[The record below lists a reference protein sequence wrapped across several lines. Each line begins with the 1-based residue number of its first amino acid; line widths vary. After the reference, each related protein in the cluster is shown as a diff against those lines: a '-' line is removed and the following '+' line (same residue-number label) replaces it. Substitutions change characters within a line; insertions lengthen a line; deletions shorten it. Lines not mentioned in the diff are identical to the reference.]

1 MLNISH
7 TRLLAAT
14 LGCLAI
20 AAASISLAQDPS
32 SAPQSNQTPAAA
44 QTNPSADQPA
54 SQPAASQTDAS
65 ASAGQQ
71 SSNQTTQPGSSQDAR
86 QANSQQS
93 SSGGQQSATTAQRST
108 ESQKSSNDT
117 QQRSTDSQQSAGRTG
132 DAQRSNNS
140 NSPDWPAP
148 ERYGAARP
156 GMNDSQSGQGA
167 SLGISII
174 ADTQGITVMRVYPG
188 TPAQRMGLRPRDRI
202 TSVNGQNVDS
212 SDEFISAIRGMN
224 PNDEVELGIARGDS
238 PTTVRGKL
246 EPFNEARRRAPIASG
261 EDWTPNPLNRDS
273 GRSNGL
279 QTTSYDE
286 RSQSGRSQSGDVE
299 SRLTRVEQQLDQL
312 TRDITEIRNS
322 IRSNASTSTATSTSA
337 PPEPAAAGQ
346 PRTRGPSPF
355 RATPGQPPTS
365 SPPVPSR

>member
-1 MLNISH
+1 MSKISQ

-32 SAPQSNQTPAAA
+32 SAAQPNQTPAAT

-54 SQPAASQTDAS
+54 SQPGASKTDAA

-71 SSNQTTQPGSSQDAR
+71 TANKTDQPASSQGAQ

-93 SSGGQQSATTAQRST
+93 QSGGQQSTTTTQSAT
-108 ESQKSSNDT
+108 ESQKSSNNA
-117 QQRSTDSQQSAGRTG
+117 QQSTGRTG
-132 DAQRSNNS
+132 DAQRSNSS

-148 ERYGAARP
+148 QRYGAARP

-167 SLGISII
+167 SLGVSIL

-224 PNDEVELGIARGDS
+224 PNDEVELGIARGDN

-246 EPFNEARRRAPIASG
+246 EPFSEARRRAPIASG
-261 EDWTPNPLNRDS
+261 EDMSPNRLSRDS
-273 GRSNGL
+273 GRDNDL
-279 QTTSYDE
+279 QTTSYEE
-286 RSQSGRSQSGDVE
+286 RNQSGRSQFGDVE

-322 IRSNASTSTATSTSA
+322 IRPNQSTSTATTSA
-337 PPEPAAAGQ
+337 PPEPAAVGQ

-355 RATPGQPPTS
+355 RPTPGQPPTS

>member
-1 MLNISH
+1 MSNISH
-7 TRLLAAT
+7 SRLLAAT

-32 SAPQSNQTPAAA
+32 SAAQPNQTPAST
-44 QTNPSADQPA
+44 QTNPPADQPA

-71 SSNQTTQPGSSQDAR
+71 SSNKTDQPASSQDA
-86 QANSQQS
+86 QKANP
-93 SSGGQQSATTAQRST
+93 QQSADRTDNARRSD
-108 ESQKSSNDT
+108 SSNT
-117 QQRSTDSQQSAGRTG
+117 
-132 DAQRSNNS
+132 
-140 NSPDWPAP
+140 PDWPAP

-156 GMNDSQSGQGA
+156 GLNDSQSGQGA
-167 SLGISII
+167 SLGVSII

-224 PNDEVELGIARGDS
+224 PNDEVELGIARGEN

-246 EPFNEARRRAPIASG
+246 EPFSEARRRAPIASS

-273 GRSNGL
+273 GRNSNL

-322 IRSNASTSTATSTSA
+322 LRSNQSTSTSINSA

>member
-1 MLNISH
+1 MSNISH

-14 LGCLAI
+14 LGCLAM

-32 SAPQSNQTPAAA
+32 SAAQPNQSPAAT
-44 QTNPSADQPA
+44 QTNPSAD
-54 SQPAASQTDAS
+54 QPAASQTDAS
-65 ASAGQQ
+65 APAGQQ
-71 SSNQTTQPGSSQDAR
+71 PSNKADQPASSQDA
-86 QANSQQS
+86 QKANSQQS
-93 SSGGQQSATTAQRST
+93 PSGGQQSTTTTQRST
-108 ESQKSSNDT
+108 ESQKSSNDA
-117 QQRSTDSQQSAGRTG
+117 QQSAGRTG
-132 DAQRSNNS
+132 DAQRSNSS

-156 GMNDSQSGQGA
+156 GTNDSQSGQGA
-167 SLGISII
+167 SLGVSIT

-212 SDEFISAIRGMN
+212 SDEFIAAIRGMN

-246 EPFNEARRRAPIASG
+246 EPFSEARRRAPIAAG
-261 EDWTPNPLNRDS
+261 EDMAPNRLSRDS
-273 GRSNGL
+273 GRDNSL
-279 QTTSYDE
+279 QTTSYEE
-286 RSQSGRSQSGDVE
+286 RNQSGRSQSGDVE

-322 IRSNASTSTATSTSA
+322 IRSNQSTSTSISPNNAA

-346 PRTRGPSPF
+346 PRPRGPSPF

>member
-1 MLNISH
+1 MLKISH
-7 TRLLAAT
+7 TRLLAVT

-32 SAPQSNQTPAAA
+32 SAAQPNQTPAAG

-54 SQPAASQTDAS
+54 SQPAASQTDAA
-65 ASAGQQ
+65 ASAGQP
-71 SSNQTTQPGSSQDAR
+71 SSNKADQPASSQDA
-86 QANSQQS
+86 QKANAQQS
-93 SSGGQQSATTAQRST
+93 SSGGQQSTTTTQRSS
-108 ESQKSSNDT
+108 ESQKSSNDA
-117 QQRSTDSQQSAGRTG
+117 QRSG
-132 DAQRSNNS
+132 DAQRSNSS

-156 GMNDSQSGQGA
+156 GINDSQSGQGA

-212 SDEFISAIRGMN
+212 SDEFIAAIRGMN
-224 PNDEVELGIARGDS
+224 PNDEVELSIARGDN

-246 EPFNEARRRAPIASG
+246 EPFSEARRRAPIASG

-273 GRSNGL
+273 GRDNSL
-279 QTTSYDE
+279 QTTSYEE
-286 RSQSGRSQSGDVE
+286 RNQSGRSQSGDVE
-299 SRLTRVEQQLDQL
+299 ARLTRVEQQLDQL

-322 IRSNASTSTATSTSA
+322 IRSNQSTSTTINSP

-346 PRTRGPSPF
+346 PRPRGPSPF
-355 RATPGQPPTS
+355 RSTPGQPPTS

>member
-1 MLNISH
+1 MSNTSH
-7 TRLLAAT
+7 TRLLAAS

-20 AAASISLAQDPS
+20 AATSISLAQDPS
-32 SAPQSNQTPAAA
+32 SAAQPNQTPAAS

-54 SQPAASQTDAS
+54 SQPAASQTDAA

-71 SSNQTTQPGSSQDAR
+71 SPNKADQPASSQDT
-86 QANSQQS
+86 QKANSQQS
-93 SSGGQQSATTAQRST
+93 SSGGQQSTTTTQRSNDSEKSSKDAQRSG
-108 ESQKSSNDT
+108 D
-117 QQRSTDSQQSAGRTG
+117 RTG
-132 DAQRSNNS
+132 DAQRSDNS
-140 NSPDWPAP
+140 NAPDWPAP

-156 GMNDSQSGQGA
+156 GLNDSQSGQGA
-167 SLGISII
+167 SLGVSII

-212 SDEFISAIRGMN
+212 SDEFISAIRGMD

-246 EPFNEARRRAPIASG
+246 EPFNEARRRAPIANG

-273 GRSNGL
+273 GRNSSL
-279 QTTSYDE
+279 RTTSYDE

-299 SRLTRVEQQLDQL
+299 SRLSRVEQQLDQL

-322 IRSNASTSTATSTSA
+322 IRSNQSSSTSISPTTSA

-346 PRTRGPSPF
+346 PRPRGPSPF
-355 RATPGQPPTS
+355 RATPGQPPTG